1 MAILYLNDV
10 VEEMMQLSKADEKNI
25 LTDKKTVDKI
35 KKLVKSIERDG
46 LMKGEGK
53 PEKLKSRINTYSR
66 RIDEKNRLIYIA
78 GEGNVTIK
86 SFNGHYEDD

>member
-10 VEEMMQLSKADEKNI
+10 VEEMIQLSK
-25 LTDKKTVDKI
+25 TDKKTVDKI
-35 KKLVKSIERDG
+35 KKLVRSIERDG
-46 LMKGEGK
+46 LMEGEGK
-53 PEKLKSRINTYSR
+53 PEKLKSRTNTYSR